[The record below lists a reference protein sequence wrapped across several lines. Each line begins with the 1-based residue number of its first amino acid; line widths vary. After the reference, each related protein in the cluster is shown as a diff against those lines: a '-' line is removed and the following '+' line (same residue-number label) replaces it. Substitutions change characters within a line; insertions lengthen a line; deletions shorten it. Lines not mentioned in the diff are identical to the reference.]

1 MAAIEI
7 MENLFFVERG
17 HLSGNHFISL
27 SEEPALI
34 DTAYIS
40 DFEETAGIITCLG
53 VNLSDIRLI
62 INTHCHCDHVGG
74 NKIIQNISD
83 CEIALHRIGKHF
95 METKDD
101 WSTWWKY
108 LGEEADF
115 FDCTKVLEDEEVIAI
130 GPHEFHVLY
139 TPGHSRDGIVLY
151 SKKEKL
157 LISSDTLWK
166 NDVAAMM
173 VRVEGSRILADM
185 QESLEKLESLDV
197 KIVCPGH
204 GKPFTDVKR
213 AISISKK
220 KIESYLTNREI
231 LGVDLLK
238 KVIIHTLLMR
248 KTVEE
253 NTFFHHLMRTH
264 WFKENVDLYFNGEYE
279 AKYTEIMNHFIQRGI
294 VKCSNGKL
302 WTILEP

>member
-1 MAAIEI
+1 MAVIEI

-17 HLSGNHFISL
+17 HLNGNHFVFL

-40 DFEETAGIITCLG
+40 GFEETAEIITRLG

-74 NKIIQNISD
+74 NRIIQNMSD
-83 CEIALHRIGKHF
+83 CEIALHKIGKHF

-101 WSTWWKY
+101 WSTWWRY
-108 LGEEADF
+108 LDEEADF
-115 FDCTKVLEDEEVIAI
+115 FDCRKVLEHEEVIAI

-139 TPGHSRDGIVLY
+139 TPGHSSDGIVLY
-151 SKKEKL
+151 NKKEKL

-173 VRVEGSRILADM
+173 VRVEGSKILFDM

-197 KIVCPGH
+197 KMVYPGH
-204 GKPFTDVKR
+204 GKPFTDVKK

-220 KIESYLTNREI
+220 KIESYLNNREI
-231 LGVDLLK
+231 LGEDLLK

-248 KTVEE
+248 KSVED
-253 NTFFHHLMRTH
+253 NTFFLDLMRTH

-279 AKYTEIMNHFIQRGI
+279 ATYNEIMNHFIQRGI
-294 VKCSNGKL
+294 VKCLNGKL
-302 WTILEP
+302 WTTLEP